1 MLKMKEVAERLN
13 CSVQEVYVLKDAGLL
28 TVVRTGIRKGY
39 RVEEQE
45 LQRYIES
52 RRETR
57 RQDATVFPKKSSP
70 RLFKHLDGDRLRSAW
85 QLRDNRGDQ
94 QDGDSARSSG

>member
-1 MLKMKEVAERLN
+1 MLRLRQVAERLN
-13 CSVQEVYVLKDAGLL
+13 CSVQEVYVLKNAGLL
-28 TVVRTGIRKGY
+28 AIVRTGLRKGF
-39 RVEEQE
+39 RVEEAE
-45 LQRYIES
+45 LQRYIDS

-85 QLRDNRGDQ
+85 RQRDNRGDQ
-94 QDGDSARSSG
+94 QDGDSAQSSG